1 MKIVLGVLILFLA
14 ACSPNAQEKAKRDTE
29 KMKQDV
35 KRGFDKAR
43 NSPATKEL
51 EGDVKKGFH
60 KADEVVTRELE
71 KGREKVREGAKEL
84 KRKADE
90 H

>member
-1 MKIVLGVLILFLA
+1 MKIVLCISVLFLA
-14 ACSPNAQEKAKRDTE
+14 ACSPSAQEKANRNAE
-29 KMKQDV
+29 KMKADV

-71 KGREKVREGAKEL
+71 KGREKVREGAKDL

>member
-1 MKIVLGVLILFLA
+1 LIFALT
-14 ACSPNAQEKAKRDTE
+14 ACSPKANHEAEKAKE
-29 KMKQDV
+29 SV
-35 KRGFDKAR
+35 KRGFEKAK

-51 EGDVKKGFH
+51 ENDVKSGFH
-60 KADEVVTRELE
+60 KADAVVTKELE
-71 KGREKVREGAKEL
+71 KGREKVREGARDL